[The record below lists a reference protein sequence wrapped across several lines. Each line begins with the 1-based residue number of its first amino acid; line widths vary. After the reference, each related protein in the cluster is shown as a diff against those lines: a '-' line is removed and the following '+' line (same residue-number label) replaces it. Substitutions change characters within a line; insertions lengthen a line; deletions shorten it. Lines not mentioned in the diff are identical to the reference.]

1 MYGIDVQ
8 DIHVLFFRIFK
19 SYGDV
24 ESHMRMKFKPHNPPG
39 PRLGRMIT
47 REKLLHFTK
56 AVDFLLFLTA
66 NIIEDICF
74 NTNLYGWLH
83 ILEKT
88 SYADAEGC
96 WKEVDRSELLRF
108 IGLIIYM
115 GIVKVSSISR
125 YWSTAPPPLY
135 HGLWSRRFM
144 SRDRFKALLGMLHI
158 TPPDQTDPTD
168 KLHKVRPLLDHIR
181 PKCKELYSA
190 DVNVSVDERMVKS
203 KGRSGIRQYIKN
215 KPVKFG
221 FKLWVLAE
229 SNSGFTIDFNVYTG
243 KRQQTSTNG
252 LAYDVVTT

>member
-24 ESHMRMKFKPHNPPG
+24 ESHMRIKFKPHNPPG

-125 YWSTAPPPLY
+125 YWSTAPPPSTMVFGRA
-135 HGLWSRRFM
+135 GLCPETGSRPSSECCTSHHPTRPTLLTSSTKYARFWTTYAQSAKSFTRLM
-144 SRDRFKALLGMLHI
+144 SM
-158 TPPDQTDPTD
+158 
-168 KLHKVRPLLDHIR
+168 
-181 PKCKELYSA
+181 
-190 DVNVSVDERMVKS
+190 
-203 KGRSGIRQYIKN
+203 
-215 KPVKFG
+215 
-221 FKLWVLAE
+221 
-229 SNSGFTIDFNVYTG
+229 
-243 KRQQTSTNG
+243 
-252 LAYDVVTT
+252 